1 MQWRPS
7 EGLKN
12 GSQGVSSLEIREN
25 ALDSTLFSVGL
36 FNFRFFCV
44 VFFGSAGPPP
54 MGRLIEKPEKAVVT
68 MEKPEKG
75 SVTMETLHQNE
86 GISLAERRISLF
98 SFASAYTE
106 SP

>member
-1 MQWRPS
+1 
-7 EGLKN
+7 
-12 GSQGVSSLEIREN
+12 
-25 ALDSTLFSVGL
+25 
-36 FNFRFFCV
+36 
-44 VFFGSAGPPP
+44 

-86 GISLAERRISLF
+86 GISLAERRTSLF

>member
-1 MQWRPS
+1 
-7 EGLKN
+7 
-12 GSQGVSSLEIREN
+12 
-25 ALDSTLFSVGL
+25 
-36 FNFRFFCV
+36 
-44 VFFGSAGPPP
+44 

-86 GISLAERRISLF
+86 RISLTERMTSLF
-98 SFASAYTE
+98 SSASACME

>member
-1 MQWRPS
+1 
-7 EGLKN
+7 LKTGPGGFRAWKSWKN
-12 GSQGVSSLEIREN
+12 PGFQPFFLCGYLIP
-25 ALDSTLFSVGL
+25 LFLYAYFLCG
-36 FNFRFFCV
+36 
-44 VFFGSAGPPP
+44 FFGPAPP

-86 GISLAERRISLF
+86 RIFLTERMISLF
-98 SFASAYTE
+98 SSASACME

>member
-1 MQWRPS
+1 
-7 EGLKN
+7 
-12 GSQGVSSLEIREN
+12 
-25 ALDSTLFSVGL
+25 
-36 FNFRFFCV
+36 
-44 VFFGSAGPPP
+44 

-86 GISLAERRISLF
+86 RISLTERMTSLF
-98 SFASAYTE
+98 SFASACME